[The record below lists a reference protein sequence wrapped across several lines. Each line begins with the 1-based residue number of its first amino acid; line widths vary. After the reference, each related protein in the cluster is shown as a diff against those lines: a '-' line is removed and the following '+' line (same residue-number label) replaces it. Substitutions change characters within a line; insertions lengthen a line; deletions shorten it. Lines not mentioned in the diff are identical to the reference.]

1 MAAKARVFE
10 VVLGGEQPIEVDP
23 PASREGERNFEL
35 VSEKLGR
42 KKRVRWLC
50 TIWWRSKKGRK
61 FFIVI

>member
-23 PASREGERNFEL
+23 PASREGGRNFEL

-50 TIWWRSKKGRK
+50 TIW
-61 FFIVI
+61 